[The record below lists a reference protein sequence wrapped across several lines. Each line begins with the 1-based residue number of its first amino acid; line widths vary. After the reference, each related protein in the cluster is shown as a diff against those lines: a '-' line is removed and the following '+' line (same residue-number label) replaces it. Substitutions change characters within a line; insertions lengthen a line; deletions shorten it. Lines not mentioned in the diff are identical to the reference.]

1 MIYMTRTHKLM
12 AAAAIII
19 VVMISG
25 TVYIL
30 QDRTTEIDLGEA
42 VEVKAAAAPET
53 IAEETETAPKE
64 ISVYICGSVR
74 NPGVITL
81 PEGSRLEEAMKMA
94 GGAGDK
100 ADLTAVNLAYKLAD
114 EDMIYIPEL
123 GEKPVE
129 TTGAASTSAA
139 AITKKGA
146 AGSGKVNINTA
157 GENELDTLDGIGP
170 ATARAIIAYRD
181 QIGAFSS
188 IEQIKEVK
196 GIGDAK
202 YSSIKD
208 DITVD

>member
-1 MIYMTRTHKLM
+1 MVYMTRTHKLM
-12 AAAAIII
+12 AVAAIMI

-25 TVYIL
+25 TVYIC
-30 QDRTTEIDLGEA
+30 RYKATEIKLGEA
-42 VEVKAAAAPET
+42 VEVKAAAASEAT
-53 IAEETETAPKE
+53 VEETETAPEE

-94 GGAGDK
+94 GGAGEK
-100 ADLTAVNLAYKLAD
+100 ADLTAVNLAYKLVD
-114 EDMIYIPEL
+114 EDMIYIPEM
-123 GEKPVE
+123 GEKPLE
-129 TTGAASTSAA
+129 TAGAAAASAA
-139 AITKKGA
+139 GTVNKGA
-146 AGSGKVNINTA
+146 GGSGKVNINTA

-170 ATARAIIAYRD
+170 ATARAIIAYRN
-181 QIGAFSS
+181 QIGTFGS

-202 YSSIKD
+202 FSSIKD

>member
-1 MIYMTRTHKLM
+1 MVYMTRTHKLM
-12 AAAAIII
+12 AVAAIMI

-25 TVYIL
+25 TVYICR
-30 QDRTTEIDLGEA
+30 DKATEIKLGEA
-42 VEVKAAAAPET
+42 VEVKAAAASEAT
-53 IAEETETAPKE
+53 VEETETAPEE

-94 GGAGDK
+94 GGAGEK
-100 ADLTAVNLAYKLAD
+100 ADLTAVNLAYKLVD
-114 EDMIYIPEL
+114 EDMIYIPEM
-123 GEKPVE
+123 GEKPLE
-129 TTGAASTSAA
+129 TAGAAAASAA
-139 AITKKGA
+139 GTVNKGA
-146 AGSGKVNINTA
+146 GGSGKVNINTA

-170 ATARAIIAYRD
+170 ATARAIIAYRN
-181 QIGAFSS
+181 QIGTFGS

-202 YSSIKD
+202 FSSIKD